1 MVVHVWLGKEGLFV
15 CLGWIWIALGEL
27 SGSIVKDYKRR
38 DQEMFAGPQ
47 EMKDSCF
54 DVVAMHCTIG
64 CNVTFFDSCWLL

>member
-15 CLGWIWIALGEL
+15 CLGWIWIASGQL

-47 EMKDSCF
+47 E
-54 DVVAMHCTIG
+54 I
-64 CNVTFFDSCWLL
+64 